1 VYRRALLAK
10 GRDCFAEAA
19 RKDISDQ
26 EEREIME
33 SMTGRERIMTALWNK
48 QPDRVPATPDIS
60 IMIPSR
66 LTGKPFWDIEV
77 NENPSLT
84 FAYINA
90 VKYFGIDGW
99 MFNGSL
105 DYTLKNHIE
114 TEKEVIWRSD
124 EKWIVRHVT
133 HTPDGD
139 LTQTQVSPK
148 ENPST
153 MTEKMIKDFKKDF
166 KKIKHLYSDVIAC
179 DASAYHQQKKEMG
192 EAGMICVYISVPGFQ
207 NFVVL
212 FNGNLEALTYA
223 YNDYPDL
230 FEELVELY
238 DKHQMQKLAFAL
250 DAGVESILTGGS
262 GSITMQSPKLFR
274 KLSLPTLKKITRNC
288 REAGVL
294 CGIHSCGKERYLVEA
309 CANETDLN
317 YVNPLEIPPMGDCD
331 LAECKQKFGHK
342 LALMGNLHTT
352 QTMLFGSVTD
362 VRRESLKAI
371 LAAGENGGF
380 VLSTGDQC
388 GRDTPLENIFEIVKV
403 AKEFGTYPLDIAR
416 IQDEIKKIGEKPC

>member
-1 VYRRALLAK
+1 
-10 GRDCFAEAA
+10 
-19 RKDISDQ
+19 
-26 EEREIME
+26 ME
-33 SMTGRERIMTALWNK
+33 TMTGRERIMTALRNK

-60 IMIPSR
+60 IMIPCR

-105 DYTLKNHIE
+105 DFKLKSKITSE
-114 TEKEVIWRSD
+114 SKVIRRNK
-124 EKWIVRHVT
+124 EKWVVRTVY

-139 LTQTQVSPK
+139 LTQTMVSPRD
-148 ENPST
+148 NPST
-153 MTEKMIKDFKKDF
+153 MTEKVVRNFKEDFKKVRHF
-166 KKIKHLYSDVIAC
+166 FSGVVSC
-179 DASAYHQQKKEMG
+179 DASTYLQQKKEMG
-192 EAGMICVYISVPGFQ
+192 ENGMICVYIGVPGFQ
-207 NFVVL
+207 NFVSL
-212 FNGNLEALTYA
+212 FDGNLEALTYA
-223 YNDYPDL
+223 YYDYPEL

-238 DKHQMQKLAFAL
+238 EKHELQRLEMAL
-250 DAGVESILTGGS
+250 DAGVESVLTGGS
-262 GSITMQSPKLFR
+262 GSITLQSPKLFR
-274 KLSLPTLKKITRNC
+274 DLSLPTLKKVTRLC

-294 CGIHSCGKERYLVEA
+294 CGVHSCGKERYLVEA
-309 CANETDLN
+309 CANETDLD

-331 LAECKQKFGHK
+331 LAECKEKFGHK

-352 QTMLFGSVTD
+352 SVMLFGSVTD

-371 LAAGENGGF
+371 LAAGKNGGF

-388 GRDTPLENIFEIVKV
+388 GRDTPFENIFEIVKV
-403 AKEFGTYPLDIAR
+403 AKEFGTYPLDIDR
-416 IQDEIKKIGEKPC
+416 INDEIHRLEKISGMPSPSLVR

>member
-1 VYRRALLAK
+1 
-10 GRDCFAEAA
+10 
-19 RKDISDQ
+19 
-26 EEREIME
+26 ME
-33 SMTGRERIMTALWNK
+33 TMTGRERIMTALRNQ

-90 VKYFGIDGW
+90 VKFFGIDGW
-99 MFNGSL
+99 MFNGTL
-105 DYTLKNHIE
+105 DFELKSKV
-114 TEKEVIWRSD
+114 TKEKQILRRD
-124 EKWIVRHVT
+124 PEKWIVRTVY

-139 LTQTQVSPK
+139 LTETMTSPWD
-148 ENPST
+148 NPST
-153 MTEKMIKDFKKDF
+153 MTEKLIKNFKEDFKKF
-166 KKIKHLYSDVIAC
+166 RHLFSGVTSY
-179 DASAYHQQKKEMG
+179 DASTYWRQKKEMG
-192 EAGMICVYISVPGFQ
+192 ERGMICVYISVPGFQ
-207 NFVVL
+207 NFVSY

-223 YNDYPDL
+223 HQDYPEL
-230 FEELVELY
+230 FAELVEL
-238 DKHQMQKLAFAL
+238 HEQHELQRLEMAL

-262 GSITMQSPKLFR
+262 GSITLQSPKLFR
-274 KLSLPTLKKITRNC
+274 ELSLPTLKKVTRLC
-288 REAGVL
+288 RQAGVL

-309 CANETDLN
+309 CANETDLD

-352 QTMLFGSVTD
+352 SHMLLGSVED

-371 LAAGENGGF
+371 RAAGGNGGF

-388 GRDTPLENIFEIVKV
+388 GRDTPFENIFEIVKV
-403 AKEFGTYPLDIAR
+403 AKEFGTYPLDLDKINEE
-416 IQDEIKKIGEKPC
+416 IQRLEKVTKTAPSPII

>member
-1 VYRRALLAK
+1 
-10 GRDCFAEAA
+10 
-19 RKDISDQ
+19 
-26 EEREIME
+26 ME
-33 SMTGRERIMTALWNK
+33 TMTGRERIMTALRNK

-60 IMIPSR
+60 IMIPCR
-66 LTGKPFWDIEV
+66 LIGKPFWDIEV

-105 DYTLKNHIE
+105 DFKLKSKITSE
-114 TEKEVIWRSD
+114 SKVIRRNK
-124 EKWIVRHVT
+124 EKWVVRTVY

-139 LTQTQVSPK
+139 LTQTMVSPRD
-148 ENPST
+148 NPST
-153 MTEKMIKDFKKDF
+153 MTEKVVRNFKEDFKKVRHF
-166 KKIKHLYSDVIAC
+166 FSGVVSC
-179 DASAYHQQKKEMG
+179 DASTYLQQKKEMG
-192 EAGMICVYISVPGFQ
+192 ENGMICVYIGVPGFQ
-207 NFVVL
+207 NFVSL
-212 FNGNLEALTYA
+212 FDGNLEALTYA
-223 YNDYPDL
+223 YYDYPEL

-238 DKHQMQKLAFAL
+238 EKHELQRLEMAL
-250 DAGVESILTGGS
+250 DAGVESVLTGGS
-262 GSITMQSPKLFR
+262 GSITLQSPKLFR
-274 KLSLPTLKKITRNC
+274 DLSLPTLKKVTRLC

-309 CANETDLN
+309 CANETDLD

-331 LAECKQKFGHK
+331 LAECKEKFGHK

-352 QTMLFGSVTD
+352 SVMLLGSVTD

-371 LAAGENGGF
+371 LAAGKNGGF

-388 GRDTPLENIFEIVKV
+388 GRDTPFENIFEIVKV
-403 AKEFGTYPLDIAR
+403 AKEFGTYPLDIDR
-416 IQDEIKKIGEKPC
+416 INDEIHRLEKISGMPSPSLVR

>member
-1 VYRRALLAK
+1 
-10 GRDCFAEAA
+10 
-19 RKDISDQ
+19 
-26 EEREIME
+26 ME
-33 SMTGRERIMTALWNK
+33 SMTGRERIMTALRNG

-60 IMIPSR
+60 IMIPCR
-66 LTGKPFWDIEV
+66 LTGRPFWDIEV

-90 VKYFGIDGW
+90 VKFFGIDGW

-105 DYTLKNHIE
+105 DFKLKSAIT
-114 TEKEVIWRSD
+114 TENEIIWRDD
-124 EKWIVRHVT
+124 EKWIVRYVI

-139 LTQTQVSPK
+139 LIQTQVSPRD
-148 ENPST
+148 NPST
-153 MTEKMIKDFKKDF
+153 MTEKMVKDFKEDF
-166 KKIKHLYSDVIAC
+166 KKIRHLYSGVVSY
-179 DASAYHQQKKEMG
+179 DASEYWRQKEAMG
-192 EAGMICVYISVPGFQ
+192 EMGMICVYIAPPGFQ

-223 YNDYPDL
+223 YQDYPDL

-238 DKHQMQKLAFAL
+238 EKHELQRLDMAL

-262 GSITMQSPKLFR
+262 GSITMQSPALFR
-274 KLSLPTLKKITRNC
+274 KLTLPALKKITKRC

-309 CANETDLN
+309 CANETDLD

-331 LAECKQKFGHK
+331 LAEIKGKFGHK

-352 QTMLFGSVTD
+352 RVMLHGNVND
-362 VRRESLKAI
+362 VRREALKAI
-371 LAAGENGGF
+371 LAAGQNGGF

-388 GRDTPLENIFEIVKV
+388 GRDTAFENIFELVRV
-403 AKEFGTYPLDIAR
+403 AKEFGVYPLDIER
-416 IQDEIKKIGEKPC
+416 IQDEISRLEKSDKTHPI